1 MMSNSDSTILELLL
15 QHWVPVLVIGAGV
28 LLPICAIVFTFFQKA
43 VESWRQSH
51 VDQYRAATEQEMLRL
66 KQSMIARGM
75 SADEIERVL
84 RAEPQA

>member
-1 MMSNSDSTILELLL
+1 MSSDYESVLELLL
-15 QHWVPVLVIGAGV
+15 RHWVPVLVIGAGV
-28 LLPICAIVFTFFQKA
+28 LLPICAIIFSFFQKV

-51 VDQYRAATEQEMLRL
+51 LDQHRAATEQEQLRL

-84 RAEPQA
+84 RAEPRT